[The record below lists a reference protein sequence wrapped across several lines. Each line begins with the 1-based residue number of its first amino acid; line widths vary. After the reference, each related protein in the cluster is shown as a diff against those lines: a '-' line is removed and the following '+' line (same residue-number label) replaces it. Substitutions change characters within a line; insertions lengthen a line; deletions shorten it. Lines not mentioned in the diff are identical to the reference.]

1 MTTLVVGA
9 GGQLGRA
16 LQQLRPQGHFV
27 DVPEVDLTSSA
38 SVAALPW
45 DDVRAVVNAAAWTAV
60 DPAED
65 LDRLP
70 TVWDVNATGVFHLAW
85 HARRLDLPLVHVST
99 DYVFRGD
106 HRSPVPVDAPLDP
119 QGAYGATKA
128 AGEMAAHLAVR
139 HYVVR
144 TSWLFG
150 DGPNFVRTMRRLAAS
165 RDEVTV
171 VDDQLGR
178 PTYAVDLA
186 AALLALLDGHA
197 PYGTYHATGS
207 GDVISWA
214 DLAAAAVRGTGCR
227 VRPVSTAEYLAAT
240 PKAAPQPA
248 PRPAYS
254 ALDLSALEAVG
265 VQMRDWRAALAEYL
279 RLEDPA

>member
-1 MTTLVVGA
+1 MTVLVVGA

-16 LQQLRPQGHFV
+16 LRQLRPQASFV

-45 DDVRAVVNAAAWTAV
+45 DGVRAVVNAAAWTAV

-65 LDRLP
+65 LERLP

-128 AGEMAAHLAVR
+128 AGEMAAHLAPR

-178 PTYAVDLA
+178 PTYALDLA
-186 AALLALLDGHA
+186 AALLALLDGGA
-197 PYGTYHATGS
+197 PAGTYHATGS
-207 GDVISWA
+207 GDVVSWA
-214 DLAAAAVRGTGCR
+214 ELAVVAVRGTGCR
-227 VRPVSTAEYLAAT
+227 VRPVSTAEYLL
-240 PKAAPQPA
+240 AAPQAA

-265 VQMRDWRAALAEYL
+265 VQMRDWREALAEYL
-279 RLEDPA
+279 RLEDPV